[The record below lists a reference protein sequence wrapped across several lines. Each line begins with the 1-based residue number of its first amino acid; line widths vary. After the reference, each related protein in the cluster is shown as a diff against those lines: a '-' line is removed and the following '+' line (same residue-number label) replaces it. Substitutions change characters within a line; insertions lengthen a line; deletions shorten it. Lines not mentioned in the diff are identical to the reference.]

1 MGQGGLEAMPMR
13 GLIVLMAAAAL
24 LAAARAQAGDVQAGP
39 RFDVSDDADLGVGAD
54 VRWTFLDRD
63 PRLALTGSF
72 DYFFPKDGNRDAQ
85 DALGQFRDRFRDFL
99 PPEFQIPFDLTPQ
112 TDVRYWE
119 ANLNLTWDFTDDRPV
134 VPYAGVGVNYGRA
147 TASAF
152 GFDSDTRDVGA
163 NVLAGVR
170 IERRFYVE
178 AKREAGGGDLFVLT
192 VGVRF

>member
-1 MGQGGLEAMPMR
+1 MDEGDPETMSMRNAMVPFA
-13 GLIVLMAAAAL
+13 VAAS
-24 LAAARAQAGDVQAGP
+24 LAATSARAGEVHAGP
-39 RFDVSDDADLGVGAD
+39 RFNVSDDADLGVGAD
-54 VRWTFLDRD
+54 VRWAFLDRD
-63 PRLALTGSF
+63 PRLAITGSF
-72 DYFFPKDGNRDAQ
+72 DYFFPDDGRGDVEN
-85 DALGQFRDRFRDFL
+85 ALDQFRDQFGGLL
-99 PPEFQIPFDLTPQ
+99 PPEFELPFDFTPD
-112 TDVRYWE
+112 TEVRYWE

-152 GFDSDTRDVGA
+152 GFDSDTSDVGA

>member
-1 MGQGGLEAMPMR
+1 MDEGDASMSR
-13 GLIVLMAAAAL
+13 RSLIITVAAWAAL
-24 LAAARAQAGDVQAGP
+24 AAGSASAGEVVQAGP

-72 DYFFPKDGNRDAQ
+72 DYFFPDDGTGGVE
-85 DALGQFRDRFRDFL
+85 DALGQFREQFRDVL
-99 PPEFQIPFDLTPQ
+99 PPEFQIPFDLTGQ

-119 ANLNLTWDFTDDRPV
+119 ANLNLTWDFTDGRAV
-134 VPYAGVGVNYGRA
+134 VPYAGVGVNYAHSR
-147 TASAF
+147 ASAF
-152 GFDSDTRDVGA
+152 GFDSDQSDVGA

-170 IERRFYVE
+170 IEQRFYVE
-178 AKREAGGGDLFVLT
+178 AKKEEGGGALFVLT